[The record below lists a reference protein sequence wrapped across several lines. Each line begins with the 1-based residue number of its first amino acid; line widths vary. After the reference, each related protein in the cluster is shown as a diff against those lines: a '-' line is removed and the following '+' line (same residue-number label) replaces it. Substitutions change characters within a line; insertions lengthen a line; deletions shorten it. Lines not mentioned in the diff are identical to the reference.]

1 MEFRRVL
8 FRSLDRGARTLVGGA
23 ALPRLGES
31 FHQPTVLVGVGPDA
45 LVNRKE
51 TFGPLAAIIRF
62 DTEAEAIRIANDT
75 ASGVAAYLYTS
86 DPDRQARVSEELEYG
101 MVSLNTAMNS
111 SDAATFGGV
120 KE

>member
-23 ALPRLGES
+23 ALPTLGES

-45 LVNRKE
+45 LVNREE

-62 DTEAEAIRIANDT
+62 DTEAEAIR
-75 ASGVAAYLYTS
+75 
-86 DPDRQARVSEELEYG
+86 SEEHTSELQ
-101 MVSLNTAMNS
+101 SLMRNSYAAFCLSKKANNTNTHITAH
-111 SDAATFGGV
+111 DRTRHTHTTT
-120 KE
+120 

>member
-23 ALPRLGES
+23 ALPTLGES

-45 LVNRKE
+45 LVNREE

-75 ASGVAAYLYTS
+75 ASGLAAYLYTS
-86 DPDRQARVSEELEYG
+86 RSEEHTSEIQ
-101 MVSLNTAMNS
+101 SLMRS
-111 SDAATFGGV
+111 SYAVFSLT
-120 KE
+120 KYNERY